1 MIRLFKYLLVFA
13 RIKIKSFIKGHFL
26 FNLAMASAKITFGNI
41 IKTSVVTAFT
51 IAAALIWVDVISQAI
66 RIFVPPSSQLMYKFI
81 AAIIATIFVV
91 IAIYTVQRTESEAE
105 LVFKKLKSRSGRW

>member
-1 MIRLFKYLLVFA
+1 
-13 RIKIKSFIKGHFL
+13 
-26 FNLAMASAKITFGNI
+26 
-41 IKTSVVTAFT
+41 
-51 IAAALIWVDVISQAI
+51 
-66 RIFVPPSSQLMYKFI
+66 MYKFI